1 MIAERTVN
9 LDAGAI
15 RSDMKLSRERMARV
29 LKVSAKT
36 IERWEEDRVMPR
48 DDAKRTQLAHLA
60 QIVEL
65 GRTVYTPEGFL
76 AFLTTPM
83 PVFEQR
89 TAMQLLENGQS
100 DVVLG
105 ALAADY
111 EGSGY

>member
-1 MIAERTVN
+1 MIVERTFN
-9 LDAGAI
+9 LDTGAI
-15 RSDMKLSRERMARV
+15 RSDMNLSRERMARV

-36 IERWEEDRVMPR
+36 IERWEEDQAMPH
-48 DDAKRTQLAHLA
+48 DAAKRTQLAHLA
-60 QIVEL
+60 QIAEL
-65 GRTVYTPEGFL
+65 GLTVYTPEGFI

-89 TAMQLLENGQS
+89 TAMQLLENGQI
-100 DVVLG
+100 DAVLG

>member
-1 MIAERTVN
+1 MVAERTFN
-9 LDAGAI
+9 LDTSAI
-15 RSDMKLSRERMARV
+15 RSNMNLSRERMARV

-36 IERWEEDRVMPR
+36 IERWEEGQAMPR

-60 QIVEL
+60 QLAEL
-65 GRTVYTPEGFL
+65 GLTVYTPEGFR

-89 TAMQLLENGQS
+89 TAMQLLENGQI
-100 DVVLG
+100 DAVLS

-111 EGSGY
+111 EGTGY